1 MAEKFEQKGVVS
13 RGDQVLHPELHAEC
27 ERKFEQMQRDLQA
40 KVEQQKRKMA
50 ELEEEKEDEYCQK
63 LETIKDGMRHT

>member
-1 MAEKFEQKGVVS
+1 MEEKFEQKGVVS

-40 KVEQQKRKMA
+40 KVEQQKSEASVAGGRP
-50 ELEEEKEDEYCQK
+50 LCSCSI
-63 LETIKDGMRHT
+63 TRR